1 MDTAHPP
8 INVRVVP
15 DLGDQLLLVIN
26 RLEALLGSLAV
37 WEIEDD
43 VGLPAPFADRK
54 ALTALQVVGDVV
66 RPTQQRGEAHVVS
79 GRLPRRGCTGS
90 RLPLHF
96 VPIPDAALAT
106 LEHAVQ
112 VLAVQRP
119 IGRVVAAFLLWLVVF
134 GSKFLVLEVV
144 NVAFGDRVSLGG
156 FFSVT
161 LLILTLLLS
170 RAAVRRLLAQPHQRA
185 RGES

>member
-1 MDTAHPP
+1 VSEPDDDAG
-8 INVRVVP
+8 VV
-15 DLGDQLLLVIN
+15 
-26 RLEALLGSLAV
+26 LEPRGAAAIVDVFVYVVVLNLFVEYLPQVLSETFTLSL
-37 WEIEDD
+37 
-43 VGLPAPFADRK
+43 
-54 ALTALQVVGDVV
+54 LTAVLLKGVLEVVVV
-66 RPTQQRGEAHVVS
+66 AKNRVKARFRQ
-79 GRLPRRGCTGS
+79 
-90 RLPLHF
+90 
-96 VPIPDAALAT
+96 AT
-106 LEHAVQ
+106 T
-112 VLAVQRP
+112 P

-170 RAAVRRLLAQPHQRA
+170 RAAVRRLLAHPHQRA